1 MVRSLVR
8 VSAEPLTMSVVDTA
22 SSALKILVP
31 EARVTLVATK
41 VPKRLASPPPLLSTT
56 LLVSVLV
63 AALIAKSR
71 VPAFTVTVDPLMLAK
86 VLKTKTRPLLIVMA
100 PMLLVLRA
108 ARLRITSLPAVTS
121 PPPPV
126 IAALK

>member
-1 MVRSLVR
+1 
-8 VSAEPLTMSVVDTA
+8 MSVVVTA

-31 EARVTLVATK
+31 EASVTLVATK

-56 LLVSVLV
+56 LLLSVLV

-71 VPAFTVTVDPLMLAK
+71 VPVLLTVTVDPLMLPK
-86 VLKTKTRPLLIVMA
+86 VLKTKRRLALMVMA
-100 PMLLVLRA
+100 PILLVLRA
-108 ARLRITSLPAVTS
+108 ARLRITSLPAVVS

-126 IAALK
+126 IAALR